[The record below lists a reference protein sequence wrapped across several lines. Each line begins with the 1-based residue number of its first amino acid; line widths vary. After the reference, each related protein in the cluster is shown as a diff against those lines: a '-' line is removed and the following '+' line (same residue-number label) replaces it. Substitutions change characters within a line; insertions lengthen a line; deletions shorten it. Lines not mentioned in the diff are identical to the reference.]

1 MRHGAPA
8 EILTQGAPHL
18 GTDGLIGILKSLR
31 GQLTE
36 LGVDLRFGTRLLG
49 LETEDGACVGVRVL
63 GEAGEATLKA
73 DAVVCAAGHSADDVY
88 DALEA
93 AGATL
98 EAKPVAVRS
107 PRPFWTFSLWTS

>member
-63 GEAGEATLKA
+63 GAGGEIDRHHLVREVA
-73 DAVVCAAGHSADDVY
+73 DLEVKGPQLHLNIIDNQTAIS
-88 DALEA
+88 DANRELNIKL
-93 AGATL
+93 G
-98 EAKPVAVRS
+98 RS
-107 PRPFWTFSLWTS
+107 L